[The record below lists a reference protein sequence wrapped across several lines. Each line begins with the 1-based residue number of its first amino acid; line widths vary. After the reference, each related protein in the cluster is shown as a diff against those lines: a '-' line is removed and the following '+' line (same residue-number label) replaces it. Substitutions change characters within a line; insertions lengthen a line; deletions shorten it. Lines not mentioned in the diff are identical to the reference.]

1 MAATRCAVAVATLAE
16 ADPIAGC
23 LMRPGGGMDGGD
35 RLRLGAMGNRAR
47 AETRASKATQS
58 KCQEEDFFLFFENF
72 SVSFLRDER
81 RGSVP
86 GYSFPFPRERKRAGF
101 YSLFFLRKTVFHI

>member
-1 MAATRCAVAVATLAE
+1 MRRSAVAATRCAVAVATLAE

-58 KCQEEDFFLFFENF
+58 KCQEEDFF
-72 SVSFLRDER
+72 
-81 RGSVP
+81 
-86 GYSFPFPRERKRAGF
+86 
-101 YSLFFLRKTVFHI
+101 FFLRIFLFLF